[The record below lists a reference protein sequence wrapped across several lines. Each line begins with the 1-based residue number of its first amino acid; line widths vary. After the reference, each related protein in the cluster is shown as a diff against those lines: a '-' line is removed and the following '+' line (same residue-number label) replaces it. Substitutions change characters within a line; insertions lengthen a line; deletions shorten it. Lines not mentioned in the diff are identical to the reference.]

1 MSFFNKKSLF
11 ATILSVAMISG
22 CSNTATKSGSETA
35 APPAQ
40 TPTATD
46 NTAAKTTPAE
56 DQAAITAKKLAEQQA
71 QAKAEAAKV
80 KEKEQAALR
89 EVRTFYFDFDKSDLK
104 PESRMPLLAHA
115 AYLAANPTMKVTLQG
130 YCDERGTR
138 EYNLALGER
147 RAKAVE
153 RFLVINGVS
162 RDQITVISYGE
173 EKPVALGHNEAAWA
187 KNRRVVIVYK

>member
-1 MSFFNKKSLF
+1 MGLLSKKSLF
-11 ATILSVAMISG
+11 ATILSVAVISG
-22 CSNTATKSGSETA
+22 CSNTATKSASDMA

-40 TPTATD
+40 PPSTSTT
-46 NTAAKTTPAE
+46 NSAKTTAAE

-71 QAKAEAAKV
+71 QAQAEAAKV

-115 AYLAANPTMKVTLQG
+115 AYLAANPNMKVILQG
-130 YCDERGTR
+130 YCDERGTQA
-138 EYNLALGER
+138 YNLALGER

-153 RFLVINGVS
+153 RFLVINGVN
-162 RDQITVISYGE
+162 RDQVSVISYGK
-173 EKPVALGHNEAAWA
+173 EKPVALGHNPAAWA